1 MGGKKSKFSILMNC
15 YNCEKYLKEAIDSIY
30 NQTYSDWEI
39 IFIDNCS
46 TDSSSE
52 IAKGYDSRL
61 KYFKTSKTIPL
72 GEARQ
77 FGLQYCN
84 GEYLAFLDTD
94 DIWLPQKL
102 EKQLEAMEKFPD
114 VQMSYTGVIFID
126 KFGKK
131 IREYRVTAKSGYI
144 FPHLLKRYEI
154 NMQSVV
160 IRNNIDIQFDTT
172 KEYAP
177 DFDLF
182 MKIASKYPVAV
193 IPEPLVKYRKLAN
206 SLTNRKMDRW
216 WIETKETLDDIF
228 SSNPELAEKYPQ
240 ERQEAYS
247 KVAYY
252 KALYLISQNR
262 WREARK
268 ELEKVKNSSWE
279 YRILFLLS
287 YSPILW
293 QFAHYIKDRGV
304 K

>member
-1 MGGKKSKFSILMNC
+1 
-15 YNCEKYLKEAIDSIY
+15 
-30 NQTYSDWEI
+30 
-39 IFIDNCS
+39 
-46 TDSSSE
+46 
-52 IAKGYDSRL
+52 
-61 KYFKTSKTIPL
+61 
-72 GEARQ
+72 
-77 FGLQYCN
+77 
-84 GEYLAFLDTD
+84 
-94 DIWLPQKL
+94 
-102 EKQLEAMEKFPD
+102 
-114 VQMSYTGVIFID
+114 
-126 KFGKK
+126 
-131 IREYRVTAKSGYI
+131 
-144 FPHLLKRYEI
+144 
-154 NMQSVV
+154 
-160 IRNNIDIQFDTT
+160 
-172 KEYAP
+172 
-177 DFDLF
+177 
-182 MKIASKYPVAV
+182 
-193 IPEPLVKYRKLAN
+193 
-206 SLTNRKMDRW
+206 MDRW